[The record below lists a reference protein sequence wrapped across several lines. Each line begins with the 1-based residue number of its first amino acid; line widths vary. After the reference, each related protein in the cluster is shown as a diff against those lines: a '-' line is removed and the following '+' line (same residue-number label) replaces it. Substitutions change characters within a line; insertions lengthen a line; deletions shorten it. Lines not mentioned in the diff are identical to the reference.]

1 MFALT
6 LVAATFLLAEDSA
19 PNSDSPRQ
27 IADRAVESIGGE
39 KAILRLFQIKERL
52 NVSSD
57 PNKPGK
63 ERTSILEPPKHWW
76 LGKNDR
82 VISEKEPATF
92 LVWAWTLGVLVDPES
107 KLTAIPSITYEGRK
121 LLGLRVEG
129 TIQPAMDL
137 YFDAVDH
144 RLARIDWRSDI
155 HRFNDWRSASGV
167 HYPARCVGTKK
178 NSGSRWYDT
187 EILELERLESLPPGL
202 SR

>member
-6 LVAATFLLAEDSA
+6 LVAATILLAEGST
-19 PNSDSPRQ
+19 PNSDEPRR

-39 KAILRLFQIKERL
+39 KAILRLFRIKERL

-76 LGKNDR
+76 LGKTDR
-82 VISEKEPATF
+82 VVSEKEPATF
-92 LVWAWTLGVLVDPES
+92 LVWAWTLGALVDPES
-107 KLTAIPSITYEGRK
+107 KLTAIPSITDEGRK

-155 HRFNDWRSASGV
+155 HRFSDWRSVSGV

-178 NSGSRWYDT
+178 NSGKRWYDT